1 MNNKPDSNLELS
13 LDLSLDRKY
22 YRIVLKNSLKMIE
35 SMEGVHLI
43 FKNNFYLVGLLLD
56 VAREGITQNGQGD
69 IE

>member
-1 MNNKPDSNLELS
+1 MNNKPDPNLELS
-13 LDLSLDRKY
+13 LDLSLDRKD

-35 SMEGVHLI
+35 RIEGVHLI
-43 FKNNFYLVGLLLD
+43 FKNNFYFVGLLLD